1 MSKFT
6 RFNDV
11 RFEVFRELV
20 DRVHDRD
27 GVPMGVILNYDGN
40 SLRGNVTI
48 EQVPGCSKEY
58 QHALKVFTD
67 IYCK

>member
-6 RFNDV
+6 KFNDV
-11 RFEVFRELV
+11 QFEVFRELV
-20 DRVHDRD
+20 DRVHDDD
-27 GVPMGVILNYDGN
+27 GIPMGVILNYDGT

-48 EQVPGCSKEY
+48 EQVAGCSKEY
-58 QHALKVFTD
+58 QNALKVFTD

>member
-6 RFNDV
+6 RSNDV

>member
-20 DRVHDRD
+20 DRVHDRN

>member
-11 RFEVFRELV
+11 RFAVFRELV

-27 GVPMGVILNYDGN
+27 GVPMGVILNYDGT